1 MYLVP
6 IRSPHLG
13 MYLAPIS
20 VVFDLWFESC
30 SNFNEV
36 MGASERAIRKIELS
50 FCWLFFIFNIFYYA
64 LREIQYYWT
73 DERYQIPR

>member
-20 VVFDLWFESC
+20 VVFDLWFERR

-36 MGASERAIRKIELS
+36 MGDSERAIRKIELS
-50 FCWLFFIFNIFYYA
+50 FQRNVGFSLFLTYFTT
-64 LREIQYYWT
+64 L
-73 DERYQIPR
+73 